1 MTLANEDAVKVLDK
15 ISNAQVDNVNHT
27 QHYASKKKERTMSNN
42 QVESRKGTLAAI
54 KAEIVSFSRG
64 R

>member
-27 QHYASKKKERTMSNN
+27 QHYASKKKKNE
-42 QVESRKGTLAAI
+42 QCQII
-54 KAEIVSFSRG
+54 K
-64 R
+64 